1 LLDINHFV
9 FSKLRTVDEI
19 AGVKKSIFLLK
30 LDIFLL
36 KLDKRRDFIWILE
49 KIDHLKKRHV
59 KEAPT
64 CNSIRPFVYLQ
75 KVIQPLEEEVL
86 EVSFFNPSIR
96 EKALPAGK

>member
-9 FSKLRTVDEI
+9 FSKLRIVDEI
-19 AGVKKSIFLLK
+19 AGVKKS
-30 LDIFLL
+30 IFLL

-59 KEAPT
+59 KEAST

-96 EKALPAGK
+96 GKALPAGK